1 MEIQR
6 MTEQYVEKIIQAYKK
21 GQLNKYMA
29 ERLLAAIERGMTD
42 SLSDEL
48 VQDAQY
54 ASDLGVENDE
64 DYNVY
69 FFIGRFADDILDDTF
84 GMKVEPER
92 KKDLCHFVMSH
103 KNDENYKL
111 DNLTDYRLLVHKWL
125 CDRLSKKAYPNITGK
140 ENREQIH
147 DVDKWIGTLK
157 NIYASLHAKQLDRHA
172 AIDYFTA
179 DWDPDERQKFINWM
193 RYYESGTT
201 EKYNVKTAKF
211 IKKAFEPE
219 THFPQSWVNREDRAD
234 DKMQMSSARKEK
246 REETKR
252 EKELVKAKAYKS
264 KMRSRLRA
272 FKRLLERYNDI
283 LPKQD
288 MDQVYDEL
296 YSLEKSISKLDIYA
310 SMQDCII
317 RSANRMNKFG
327 FIEGA
332 NYLHKVAVEPIAEKM
347 PDTEPE
353 MPTQGQQAG
362 MPSIINQLEEVSM
375 KLKSRDMIRDLA
387 SIDIMLHELGMA
399 SYFPE
404 LSFAQSKLIEAF
416 GYASNKVE
424 DIVAKLRGTD
434 VKPIGDSSQW
444 GSFKKPTKLP
454 PKPKPLP
461 VPSPAKPAPPVK
473 PIDTG
478 ELMTKPVGEVQKI
491 LPTG

>member
-1 MEIQR
+1 MSDL
-6 MTEQYVEKIIQAYKK
+6 YVEKIVQAYKD

-29 ERLLAAIERGMTD
+29 KRLLSAVERGITD

-54 ASDLGVENDE
+54 ASDVGVESDK

-69 FFIGRFADDILDDTF
+69 FFLGRFADDILDDTF

-111 DNLTDYRLLVHKWL
+111 DDLTDYRLLVHKWL
-125 CDRLSKKAYPNITGK
+125 CDRLSKKAYPNISGK
-140 ENREQIH
+140 ENREQVH
-147 DVDKWIGTLK
+147 DVDKWISTLK

-172 AIDYFTA
+172 AIDYFTE
-179 DWDPDERQKFINWM
+179 DWDTDEKQKFINWM

-211 IKKAFEPE
+211 IKEAFEPE
-219 THFPQSWVNREDRAD
+219 TPFPQSWVNREDRAD
-234 DKMQMSSARKEK
+234 DKMQMSSNRKEK
-246 REETKR
+246 REQTRR

-288 MDQVYDEL
+288 LDKVYDEL
-296 YSLEKSISKLDIYA
+296 YSLEKGISKLDVYA
-310 SMQDCII
+310 SMKDCVI
-317 RSANRMNKFG
+317 RSANRMSKFG
-327 FIEGA
+327 FAEGA
-332 NYLHKVAVEPIAEKM
+332 DYLYKVAEEPAIEKT
-347 PDTEPE
+347 PDESPE
-353 MPTQGQQAG
+353 LPAQGDQG
-362 MPSIINQLEEVSM
+362 GITSIINQLEDISM
-375 KLKSRDMIRDLA
+375 KLKSRDMIRELA

-404 LSFAQSKLIEAF
+404 LSFAQSKLIESF

-424 DIVAKLRGTD
+424 DIVAKLRGSGKS
-434 VKPIGDSSQW
+434 KPDTGDQW
-444 GSFKKPTKLP
+444 GSYKKPTKLT
-454 PKPKPLP
+454 PKSRPLP
-461 VPSPAKPAPPVK
+461 VPSPAKPAPPTK

-478 ELMTKPVGEVQKI
+478 ELMAKPVGEVQKK